1 MLEHLGDRVTIL
13 VIDDSD
19 IIRSSLRNFL
29 SDYDLEVITCS
40 DGLEG
45 IQKAIE
51 FKPQLIFLD
60 LMMPNLDGLRMLKV
74 IKILEDIKNLPVIV
88 ISGHTD
94 KNNVLAALQA
104 GAVKVISKPLNK
116 EILVRSI
123 NEVLGKD
130 FLSDA
135 KRIRYLTNAEKE
147 EMNKQLKKFF
157 FTNLPQRKETIR
169 ESLKKKNIE
178 LLKTVLHELKGSCGM
193 IGYNNLTAICRDFEQ
208 ALTHADS
215 DWDSVVFKT
224 EELMREFEVLEEI
237 NSK

>member
-1 MLEHLGDRVTIL
+1 MNSFFGDRVNIL

-19 IIRSSLRNFL
+19 IIRTSLRNFL
-29 SDYDLEVITCS
+29 SEYDLEVVTCN

-51 FKPQLIFLD
+51 YKPKLIFLD

-94 KNNVLAALQA
+94 KNNVISALQA

-116 EILVRSI
+116 DVLIRSI

-130 FLSDA
+130 FLHNS
-135 KRIRYLTNAEKE
+135 KKIRHLTDAEKG
-147 EMNKQLKKFF
+147 EMNKQLKKYFF
-157 FTNLPQRKETIR
+157 SSLDQRKETLQN
-169 ESLKKKNIE
+169 SVTKKNID
-178 LLKTVLHELKGSCGM
+178 LLKTVLHELKSSSAM
-193 IGYNNLTAICRDFEQ
+193 IGFINLSNLCKDFESSLQ
-208 ALTHADS
+208 NGNG
-215 DWDSVVFKT
+215 DWSMVEKKV
-224 EELMREFEVLEEI
+224 EEILEEFSVLEML